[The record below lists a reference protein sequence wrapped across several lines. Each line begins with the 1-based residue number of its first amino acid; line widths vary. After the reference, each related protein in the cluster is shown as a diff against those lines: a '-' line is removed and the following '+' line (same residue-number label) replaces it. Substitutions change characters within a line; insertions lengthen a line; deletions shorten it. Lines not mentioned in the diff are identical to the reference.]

1 MSGQTALDGVNVLD
15 LSESIGGAYCT
26 KLLADLGASVI
37 LVERPGSGHPL
48 RGTLARSPKTL
59 TSRAEA
65 CFSTTAPT
73 RRASSA
79 TSNPKAVSAGFE
91 TSPRGPT

>member
-1 MSGQTALDGVNVLD
+1 MSDQTALDGVNVLD
-15 LSESIGGAYCT
+15 LSESVGGAYCS

-48 RGTLARSPKTL
+48 REAGPFSKDPDIESGSGCSP
-59 TSRAEA
+59 
-65 CFSTTAPT
+65 TTAPT

-79 TSNPKAVSAGFE
+79 TSKRRAVSAGF
-91 TSPRGPT
+91 